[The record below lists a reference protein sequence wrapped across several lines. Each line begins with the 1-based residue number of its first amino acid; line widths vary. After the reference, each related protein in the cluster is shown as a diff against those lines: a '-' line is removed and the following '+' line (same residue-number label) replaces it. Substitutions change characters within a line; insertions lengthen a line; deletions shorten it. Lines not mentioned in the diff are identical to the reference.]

1 MQITINVETED
12 VKVVKEGNVSDND
25 FILFI
30 FWESGNS
37 QASE

>member
-30 FWESGNS
+30 F
-37 QASE
+37 